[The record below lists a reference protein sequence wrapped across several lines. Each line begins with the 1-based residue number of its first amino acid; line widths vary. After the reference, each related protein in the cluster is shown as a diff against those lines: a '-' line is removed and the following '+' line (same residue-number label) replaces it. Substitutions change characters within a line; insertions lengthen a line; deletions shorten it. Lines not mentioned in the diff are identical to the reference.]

1 MINMNKLSDIESK
14 LETVDLRFR
23 KDSKRHRAARYIV
36 RQERLITTDERKA
49 LCGEI
54 PIGDKTLRGLF
65 VELKKMGLYPPASE
79 PTVSEL
85 VPTPEVSYLLSGFR
99 RIMPFFHRLL

>member
-85 VPTPEVSYLLSGFR
+85 V
-99 RIMPFFHRLL
+99 